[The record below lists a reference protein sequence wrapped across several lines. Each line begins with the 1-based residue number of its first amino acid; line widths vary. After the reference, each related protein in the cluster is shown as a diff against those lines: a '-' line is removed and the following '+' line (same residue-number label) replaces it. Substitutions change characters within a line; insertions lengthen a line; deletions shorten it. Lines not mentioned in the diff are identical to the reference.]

1 VLRVPALALIPS
13 RESLEHS
20 SVGVYG
26 LAEKVASHQN
36 GNGRTG
42 LLEKRGKTW
51 IRIDGNGTQH
61 SALSEAF
68 RGLRTSV
75 LLSAAGRPPRSLTF
89 VSAEPGEGKT
99 TVASNLSIS
108 LAQLGKR
115 VLLIDGDMRRP
126 CIHKLFN
133 IEENSGGLVTFLTG
147 DAGWS
152 HLVRPTGVANL
163 DCLICGPVPPNPSEL
178 LSSDRMLTLMFEVMR
193 EYQFVLIDAPPLLN
207 VTDGRILATVVEGA
221 ILVVRGG
228 YTPQELAQ
236 QAQFHVRDVGARLIG
251 VVLNDVDIRHNGYY
265 QSYYR
270 YGSSEENGEQIE
282 KHS

>member
-1 VLRVPALALIPS
+1 LAQ
-13 RESLEHS
+13 
-20 SVGVYG
+20 VGAGVYG
-26 LAEKVASHQN
+26 VPDKATSN
-36 GNGRTG
+36 GNCN
-42 LLEKRGKTW
+42 GKIVPLVKHLGKSW
-51 IRIDGNGTQH
+51 VRIDGIETQH

-126 CIHKLFN
+126 CVHKLFN
-133 IEENSGGLVTFLTG
+133 IEGSGGLVTFLTG
-147 DAGWS
+147 EEGWS
-152 HLVRPTGVANL
+152 HLVRPTGVPNL
-163 DCLICGPVPPNPSEL
+163 DCLVCGPVPPNPSEL
-178 LSSDRMLTLMFEVMR
+178 LSSDRMQQLILEAMA

-207 VTDGRILATVVEGA
+207 VTDGRILSTMVEGS

-228 YTPQELAQ
+228 LTPQELAQ

-251 VVLNDVDIRHNGYY
+251 VVLNDVDVRHNGYY

-270 YGSSEENGEQIE
+270 YGSHEEGENQAD
-282 KHS
+282 KN